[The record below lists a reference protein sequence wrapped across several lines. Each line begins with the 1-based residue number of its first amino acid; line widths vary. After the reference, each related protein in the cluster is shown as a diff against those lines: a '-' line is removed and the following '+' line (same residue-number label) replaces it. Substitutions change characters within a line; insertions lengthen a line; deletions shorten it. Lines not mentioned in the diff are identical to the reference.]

1 MKRILAIISLTIMI
15 ISIPTIHSLA
25 GTDATQILI
34 IKANNDY
41 FKRSKHPSSDKRY
54 THGSSIGFIK
64 KETFSFL
71 KHIGKKLQNTL
82 HCDDLYTSAILLQDI
97 YTSDNI
103 EDPIPPKDEHPYSG
117 EMDLVIGLHFRNNDR
132 NFWCFDQQSLYS
144 TAFSMGAT
152 GKYSY
157 AENLQKGVHHLLG
170 DTIPEGWE
178 YQLASHFA
186 AKLSLSV
193 KKKFSYMLQKD
204 WGLSMQKTLHISGE
218 FGNTLV
224 QSAIGGEFRLGINM
238 PDDFG
243 LYAQGPGNI
252 GANIQ
257 GDESVLKSSG
267 DRLGAYII
275 LFAEGKYVSYDYH
288 LGEYVTPIRGIGDI
302 GGGLGIAVSRME
314 IPIIHIPT
322 PALKIELCY
331 IRRTEEFKEQDGPH
345 RFGTLSIV
353 APLN

>member
-1 MKRILAIISLTIMI
+1 MKKILAIIAFIWMI
-15 ISIPTIHSLA
+15 LSVTPIYSFA
-25 GTDATQILI
+25 GTDATKIFV

-54 THGSSIGFIK
+54 THGSSIGFIQK
-64 KETFSFL
+64 GTFSFL
-71 KHIGKKLQNTL
+71 NGIGKSLQKRLQCN
-82 HCDDLYTSAILLQDI
+82 DLYTSAILLQDI

-117 EMDLVIGLHFRNNDR
+117 ELDMIIGLHFRKNNHH
-132 NFWCFDQQSLYS
+132 FLVFDQQTLYS
-144 TAFSMGAT
+144 AALSLGAT

-170 DTIPEGWE
+170 DTIPEGWK

-193 KKKFSYMLQKD
+193 KKKFSYTLQKD
-204 WGLSMQKTLHISGE
+204 WGLSMQKTLHMSGE
-218 FGNTLV
+218 LGNTLV
-224 QSAIGGEFRLGINM
+224 QGALGGEFRLGINL

-243 LYAQGPGNI
+243 LYAQGAGNI

-257 GDESVLKSSG
+257 GDQSVLKSTG
-267 DRLGAYII
+267 DRLGVYII
-275 LFAEGKYVSYDYH
+275 LFAEAKYIDYDYH
-288 LGEYVTPIRGIGDI
+288 LGEFVTPNKGIGDL
-302 GGGLGIAVSRME
+302 GGGIGLAVSRIE
-314 IPIIHIPT
+314 LPLIHIHT